1 MPPRGSEFLPIR
13 QQKDNQRIPNGQQF
27 KNNGNGNR
35 NPQSEQ
41 SGDEYTARKHSKDS
55 NRLSIGSFISDI
67 DQKDQSE
74 FIKVGAKQKKTIQ
87 DLIETDTDGER
98 DMVEL
103 KKLQDE

>member
-1 MPPRGSEFLPIR
+1 
-13 QQKDNQRIPNGQQF
+13 
-27 KNNGNGNR
+27 
-35 NPQSEQ
+35 
-41 SGDEYTARKHSKDS
+41 
-55 NRLSIGSFISDI
+55 LSIGSFISDI